1 MAAVNV
7 KVRSDRL
14 ITERQRKEQIHEKF
28 CGQNLE
34 QMKHEQKALWE
45 NKTCDVIR
53 SNKIE
58 EKIDQIKTLKAGQLA
73 DRRKKLAQM
82 LADEQRAYETEMVDK
97 EETPQQRMEKMAVRA
112 YELKKRREDERQS
125 VVQEKL
131 YQQWRESI
139 DELRQADAKLFELH
153 TLATRDKQLGE
164 RQVKQDQENR
174 ENAVY
179 EALWQEGY
187 HAKIERE
194 EREKELKAERNAQ
207 AKKTLETQ
215 LHLKQVKEQ
224 EAREMEA
231 LEREEMKRHWAAQ
244 EEEAAEQVIR
254 DKILAREERKT
265 MDEFAK
271 VASKIKEDDENQAK
285 LQDKQFV
292 LSVMAR
298 EKALAEQEELEK
310 QKARQKTI
318 EFTEALKLEMA
329 RKAESEERL
338 IQMQHEEAE
347 RQWQKRYA
355 QWEKE
360 EMARRK
366 LMEEVY
372 TDRAE
377 QVRLKEQVRIHCK
390 DEVVKDRERI
400 DAEVGRLE
408 VIEKEKAKTE
418 ALVRQRHQEELFREM
433 DYHQVQRHRQ
443 LQQHAIE
450 QRQAMIAEEKYQR
463 AMDAEK
469 AKAVEITKEIMNVR
483 EKARSGALAPWEK

>member
-1 MAAVNV
+1 
-7 KVRSDRL
+7 L
-14 ITERQRKEQIHEKF
+14 EKKYETLV
-28 CGQNLE
+28 CQNLE
-34 QMKHEQKALWE
+34 QMKHEQKAMWE
-45 NKTCDVIR
+45 NRTCDVIR
-53 SNKIE
+53 TNKIE
-58 EKIDQIKTLKAGQLA
+58 QKISTIQGMQQAKLA
-73 DRRKKLAQM
+73 ERRKKLANM
-82 LADEQRAYETEMVDK
+82 LADEQRAYEQEMVEK

-125 VVQEKL
+125 IVQEKL

-139 DELRQADAKLFELH
+139 DELRQADSKLFELH
-153 TLATRDKQLGE
+153 TLAARDAQCSEKGQKADLE
-164 RQVKQDQENR
+164 RR
-174 ENAVY
+174 ENAVF

-187 HAKIERE
+187 HAKVERE
-194 EREKELKAERNAQ
+194 EREKELKKERCDQ

-215 LHLKQVKEQ
+215 LYLKQVKES
-224 EAREMEA
+224 EARDVEQ

-244 EEEAAEQVIR
+244 EEEEAEQVIR

-271 VASKIKEDDENQAK
+271 VQKQMKEDEENLSK
-285 LQDKQFV
+285 EQDRQFV
-292 LSVMAR
+292 LSVLAR

-360 EMARRK
+360 ELARRK

-377 QVRLKEQVRIHCK
+377 QVRLKEKTRNHIK
-390 DEVVKDRERI
+390 DEIYEDRKRV

-408 VIEKEKAKTE
+408 EIEKERQKTE

-450 QRQAMIAEEKYQR
+450 QRQAMIAEEKFQR

-469 AKAVEITKEIMNVR
+469 AKAVEITKEIMNQR
-483 EKARSGALAPWEK
+483 ELSKHKTLAPWEK

>member
-1 MAAVNV
+1 MAMLNV

-14 ITERQRKEQIHEKF
+14 ITERQRKEKIHENF

-34 QMKHEQKALWE
+34 QAKVEQKALWE
-45 NKTCDVIR
+45 NRTCDVIR
-53 SNKIE
+53 TKKIE
-58 EKIDQIKTLKAGQLA
+58 AKISHVKGMKDDQLA
-73 DRRKKLAQM
+73 ARRKKLATM
-82 LADEQRAYETEMVDK
+82 LATEQSAYEQEMVDK

-139 DELRQADAKLFELH
+139 DELRQADSKLFELH

-164 RQVKQDQENR
+164 KGKREEMERR
-174 ENAVY
+174 ENAVF

-194 EREKELKAERNAQ
+194 EREKELKKERNEQ

-224 EAREMEA
+224 DARVMEQM
-231 LEREEMKRHWAAQ
+231 EREEMKRHWAAQ
-244 EEEAAEQVIR
+244 EEEAAEQAIR

-265 MDEFAK
+265 MDEFAQVQK
-271 VASKIKEDDENQAK
+271 QMKDDEENQVK
-285 LQDKQFV
+285 LQDRQFV
-292 LSVMAR
+292 LSVLAR

-360 EMARRK
+360 EVARRK
-366 LMEEVY
+366 LLEEVY

-377 QVRLKEQVRIHCK
+377 QVRLKEQTRQHVK
-390 DEVVKDRERI
+390 DEVIEDRKRI

-408 VIEKEKAKTE
+408 EIEKERAATE
-418 ALVRQRHQEELFREM
+418 ALVRSRHQEELFREM

-483 EKARSGALAPWEK
+483 EQAKKKTLAPWEK